1 MCTTHGLW
9 FEGYTSTHR
18 WPNLISLWLVL
29 AYRENVYDKTEE
41 FYVVVKERGQR
52 EEQQS
57 QEEIHRTTKE
67 AGCPTGLDFGLFMH
81 DGNVSSVCLFYMSE
95 VPQCLH
101 CFELPDHA
109 SIYVCAMYD
118 VLGLCA
124 CSHVHTTCEL
134 LNCVQKMLCKCGCV
148 IIYRC
153 SWVCKKKSRSIGW
166 WFPG

>member
-1 MCTTHGLW
+1 M
-9 FEGYTSTHR
+9 
-18 WPNLISLWLVL
+18 
-29 AYRENVYDKTEE
+29 
-41 FYVVVKERGQR
+41 VKERGQR

-153 SWVCKKKSRSIGW
+153 SWVCKKYHAVLDGDFLGS
-166 WFPG
+166 PNVQTY